1 MEEADRRA
9 RGSEFQMVG
18 AAKEKE
24 RRPISDLM
32 KGMLRRCWDEER
44 SDLEGLCKEISSR
57 R

>member
-1 MEEADRRA
+1 MEEAVRRA

-24 RRPISDLM
+24 RRPISDFM
-32 KGMLRRCWDEER
+32 KGMLRRYWDEER